1 MFAAYPFAAAP
12 FSSGSDLLTASRTES
27 ATGADIIVAMFTM
40 AAASDFYRYDIPAA
54 ADALRF
60 DVPETGTLGPL

>member
-12 FSSGSDLLTASRTES
+12 FSSGSDLLSASRTES
-27 ATGADIIVAMFTM
+27 ASGADISVAVFTM
-40 AAASDFYRYDIPAA
+40 AAPSDYYRYDIPGAA
-54 ADALRF
+54 NALRF